1 MNFSY
6 NKKIEKKNLFSVV
19 GEKEQEQKQEKE
31 NREINVSFEE
41 DIEKNLT
48 IVRFNDYI
56 TMNSYV
62 IYEINISGIKG
73 TTVYIGVLP
82 DFHLVPTSI
91 YDYIKSICFLISLQ
105 INYIDNSEDF
115 NFHNK
120 ILIHNENEYTIL
132 ASLII

>member
-73 TTVYIGVLP
+73 T
-82 DFHLVPTSI
+82 
-91 YDYIKSICFLISLQ
+91 
-105 INYIDNSEDF
+105 NYIDNSEDF